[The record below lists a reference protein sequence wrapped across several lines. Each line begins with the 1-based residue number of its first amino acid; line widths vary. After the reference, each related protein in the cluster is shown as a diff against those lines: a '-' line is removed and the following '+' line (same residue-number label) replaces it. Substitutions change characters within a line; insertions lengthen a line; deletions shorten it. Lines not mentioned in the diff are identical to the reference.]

1 MTIKYMGFL
10 FIKTDYLIGIS
21 YRTEAEG
28 DRRVNLLAAPR
39 GHLHRYLQQR
49 LPVLGASS
57 GQPAL
62 SHQAALQESRG
73 GNTDD
78 HLLLSGG
85 EHCRSGFN
93 SNRLLE

>member
-39 GHLHRYLQQR
+39 GHLHPAGQQHFQVPGFDTR
-49 LPVLGASS
+49 
-57 GQPAL
+57 QPAHGPEGSL
-62 SHQAALQESRG
+62 
-73 GNTDD
+73 
-78 HLLLSGG
+78 
-85 EHCRSGFN
+85 
-93 SNRLLE
+93 